1 MLSGIAK
8 QLQRGSASVL
18 AVADAPSDRTVPQR
32 VSFCLIAVTAVDPSR
47 SRTEPVPTGTSL
59 RMESYVL
66 FFAGEGRKHTPD
78 ISEFQISTQAGVH
91 GILRGLL
98 MSVKPAGVKQRL
110 PLDEAQAHAAL
121 QLFHNTHRTRA
132 RLPAS

>member
-1 MLSGIAK
+1 MLSSIAK

-59 RMESYVL
+59 RMESTFCPLLGKDGNIGTTLRSFKRLRQERPAEYS
-66 FFAGEGRKHTPD
+66 GRFDLP
-78 ISEFQISTQAGVH
+78 
-91 GILRGLL
+91 L
-98 MSVKPAGVKQRL
+98 KPAVV
-110 PLDEAQAHAAL
+110 
-121 QLFHNTHRTRA
+121 
-132 RLPAS
+132 

>member
-47 SRTEPVPTGTSL
+47 SRTEPVATGTSL

-66 FFAGEGRKHTPD
+66 SFAGEGRKHTPD

-98 MSVKPAGVKQRL
+98 MSVKPARQAAVFFGRGAGTRGVLGLRIT
-110 PLDEAQAHAAL
+110 P
-121 QLFHNTHRTRA
+121 
-132 RLPAS
+132 